1 MKNFIIVFFIT
12 ISSYLTIDY
21 IFGFYLLDFTKS
33 QNLRI
38 QNHEFGY
45 HSLNSSFDGY
55 EGNIRYCT
63 NKEGFRISCLNK
75 NKKINK
81 HYDIFF
87 IGDSFTEGYQVSYE
101 QSFVGIIDKLTEKKI
116 ANLGVTSYSPT
127 IYYEKVKR
135 YIKKGFT
142 FDHLVVYIDISDIQ
156 DESVDYADSLTFKK
170 KFKNLIRTLFPFS
183 YVSLR
188 KIIRNKE
195 PRSIVSKI
203 KETNTLPKKYP
214 LVNEDKTKKRNKKNI
229 FLDKNFSKSAW
240 TYNRNLNDYGLIGV
254 EGGIDKSIIKMNE
267 LSLLLKKNNIKLS
280 IAVYPWPAQLVYD
293 NVDSDQVKIWRKFC
307 EGKCY
312 RFIDNFVP
320 FFSFLDKTDPKKV
333 VDTYYHHHDAHFN
346 KKGHEILA
354 RNFIDAFNN

>member
-1 MKNFIIVFFIT
+1 MKNFILVFFIT
-12 ISSYLTIDY
+12 IISYLSIDY
-21 IFGFYLLDFTKS
+21 IFGFNLLDIRKS

-63 NKEGFRISCLNK
+63 NQEGFRISCLNK

-87 IGDSFTEGYQVSYE
+87 IGDSFTEGYQVSYDD
-101 QSFVGIIDKLTEKKI
+101 SFVGIIEKFSGKKI

-142 FDHLVVYIDISDIQ
+142 FDHLVVFVDISDIQ
-156 DESVDYADSLTFKK
+156 DEAVDYADSLTFKK
-170 KFKNLIRTLFPFS
+170 KLKNFLRNLFPFS

-188 KIIRNKE
+188 KIIRNEK
-195 PRSIVSKI
+195 SKLIDNKI
-203 KETNTLPKKYP
+203 KETNVEKIYP
-214 LVNEDKTKKRNKKNI
+214 LVNKDKKKSINKKNI

-240 TYNRNLNDYGLIGV
+240 TYNRNLKDYGLIGV
-254 EGGIDKSIIKMNE
+254 EGGIDKSIIKMND
-267 LSLLLKKNNIKLS
+267 LFLLLDKNNIKLTV
-280 IAVYPWPAQLVYD
+280 AVYPWPAQLFYD
-293 NVDSDQVKIWRKFC
+293 KVDSDQVKIWRKFC
-307 EGKCY
+307 EGKCH
-312 RFIDNFVP
+312 RFIDNFAT
-320 FFSFLDKTDPKKV
+320 FFSFLDKSDPQKV
-333 VDTYYHHHDAHFN
+333 VDTYYHYHDAHFN
-346 KKGHEILA
+346 KKGHQILA
-354 RNFIDAFNN
+354 RNFIEIFNN